1 MPLPTIQRITG
12 ISYFPIAVTVF
23 GHLIA
28 FLVTNN
34 SLIFLI
40 TSLLPLIAFP
50 DILIAFPDILIAVRA
65 IHSLAYHFLF

>member
-34 SLIFLI
+34 SLTFLI
-40 TSLLPLIAFP
+40 TSLLP
-50 DILIAFPDILIAVRA
+50 LIAFPDILIAVRA
-65 IHSLAYHFLF
+65 IHSLAYHFCGISAIGN